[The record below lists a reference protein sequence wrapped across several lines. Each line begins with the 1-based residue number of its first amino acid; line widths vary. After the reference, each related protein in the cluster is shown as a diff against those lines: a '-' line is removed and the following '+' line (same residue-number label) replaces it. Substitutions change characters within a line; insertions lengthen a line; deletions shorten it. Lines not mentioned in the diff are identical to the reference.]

1 MPSTQI
7 RVTPNES
14 GRMVIDV
21 LAIHRGS
28 SRRKAKDLLD
38 RRLVFINGRRIWM
51 ARHLLRTGDLI
62 EIIPTSPAPP
72 CPDAAVILFQDSD
85 YLITD
90 KPAGIVT
97 NGPHSLETR
106 LQTALNLPALAAVHR
121 LDRGTSG
128 CLMFAKHAAAQQRIL
143 PLFAER
149 KLKKTYQAMVVGTI
163 QKPRFT
169 ITKPIARQSAI
180 TDIHVVDTN
189 RQASHLRIT
198 IQTGRTHQIRK
209 HLTAIGHPILGDPY
223 YATKREISPL
233 EQRLQRP
240 MLHAFQLSFTQP
252 LSGAPIRCIAP
263 LPADF
268 RKGLTWFHLR

>member
-1 MPSTQI
+1 
-7 RVTPNES
+7 
-14 GRMVIDV
+14 
-21 LAIHRGS
+21 
-28 SRRKAKDLLD
+28 
-38 RRLVFINGRRIWM
+38 
-51 ARHLLRTGDLI
+51 
-62 EIIPTSPAPP
+62 
-72 CPDAAVILFQDSD
+72 
-85 YLITD
+85 
-90 KPAGIVT
+90 
-97 NGPHSLETR
+97 
-106 LQTALNLPALAAVHR
+106 
-121 LDRGTSG
+121 
-128 CLMFAKHAAAQQRIL
+128 
-143 PLFAER
+143 
-149 KLKKTYQAMVVGTI
+149 MVVGTI

-169 ITKPIARQSAI
+169 ITKPIERQSAI

-209 HLTAIGHPILGDPY
+209 HLTAIGHPILGEPY